1 MYLWSTQTC
10 VCTGRSKSARKVNC
24 HVNLCRI
31 DMAEFKLIILVQ
43 LYGVAE
49 NEMLASNELSY
60 ASVSMAT
67 QMSPSLRSFSGV
79 SAGRL

>member
-1 MYLWSTQTC
+1 
-10 VCTGRSKSARKVNC
+10 
-24 HVNLCRI
+24 
-31 DMAEFKLIILVQ
+31 MAEFKLIILVQ

-49 NEMLASNELSY
+49 NEVLASNELSY